1 MVAAHALAPACLDAD
16 VPFFSIHLVFCFVF
30 WLGREDTVQ
39 APGLDRSSCVS
50 REEEPLASGG
60 LIGVYQHYFDIGMSI
75 KFSLI
80 HPFAYKILL
89 KK

>member
-1 MVAAHALAPACLDAD
+1 MVAAHALACLDAD
-16 VPFFSIHLVFCFVF
+16 VPFFPIHLVFCFVF
-30 WLGREDTVQ
+30 WWGRQDTVQ

-50 REEEPLASGG
+50 REEETLARGG
-60 LIGVYQHYFDIGMSI
+60 LIGVYQHYSDIGVSI

-80 HPFAYKILL
+80 HTFAYKILR